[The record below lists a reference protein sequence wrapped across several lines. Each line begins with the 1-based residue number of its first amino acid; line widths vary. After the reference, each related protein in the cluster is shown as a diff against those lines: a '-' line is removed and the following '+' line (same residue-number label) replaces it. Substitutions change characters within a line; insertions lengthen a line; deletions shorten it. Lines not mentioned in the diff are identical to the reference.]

1 MLTDEERATAASD
14 GVDAPASGSERH
26 FDRFWYQRSFFQL
39 GRRAA
44 AAVEGDSAGRNGSI
58 LTFTLRNW
66 NSLVLILLTSAVGRT
81 RFHTWRDQRGVV
93 DVRAVNRDLSLW
105 RRLSKTLRQGGS
117 EEFTEE
123 KERNKNIPE

>member
-1 MLTDEERATAASD
+1 MLTDEEQATAASD

-26 FDRFWYQRSFFQL
+26 FDRFWYQRSFF
-39 GRRAA
+39 
-44 AAVEGDSAGRNGSI
+44 GSI
-58 LTFTLRNW
+58 LTFPLRNR

-105 RRLSKTLRQGGS
+105 RCLSKTLRQGGS